1 MTHEQPY
8 CAMLGAIRS
17 SLGFIMMRNAVH
29 LKCTSSPK
37 SGFECGPSFY
47 TAAATF
53 VSDFITNLGR
63 GPHSLTRRVLTLPS
77 LTGGECCEEPADVS
91 FTRKGLAKSPLSCR
105 LKVSGYLELIVRRI
119 RLTSGLDDAIY
130 FTPPTMAG
138 DNRQYILL
146 STSEHI
152 KAVTPMGRYATR
164 RSPDGERLIS
174 PP

>member
-77 LTGGECCEEPADVS
+77 LTGGECCEEP
-91 FTRKGLAKSPLSCR
+91 FTRKGLAKSL
-105 LKVSGYLELIVRRI
+105 VMAEEGVGHIQT
-119 RLTSGLDDAIY
+119 TSEPGA
-130 FTPPTMAG
+130 
-138 DNRQYILL
+138 
-146 STSEHI
+146 TSEH
-152 KAVTPMGRYATR
+152 
-164 RSPDGERLIS
+164 SHS
-174 PP
+174 